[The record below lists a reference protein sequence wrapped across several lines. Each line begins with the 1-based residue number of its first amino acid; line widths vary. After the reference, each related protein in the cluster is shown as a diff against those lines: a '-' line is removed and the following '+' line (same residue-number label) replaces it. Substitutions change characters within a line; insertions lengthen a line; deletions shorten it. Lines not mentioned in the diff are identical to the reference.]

1 MALGM
6 PDAQQL
12 IMFIV
17 AGVLL
22 NLTPGPD
29 VLFIVNQ
36 SLRGG
41 ARAGVVAAW
50 GITAGCFLHVGAAAL
65 GVGALLATSASAF
78 NAVKWLGA
86 AYLMWIGV
94 RLLWSTAKPTGVA
107 WNAGSALALQ
117 DKSEKMPEPPG
128 LRWVFLK
135 ALATNALNPKVALFF
150 LAFVPQFIPSNTP
163 DPAWTFVLLGCLFN
177 FNGLLICMA
186 WALAASWLLQRSDFL
201 QRGLQHLD
209 RLAGCMFVGFGLKL
223 ALTDAPAH

>member
-1 MALGM
+1 MA
-6 PDAQQL
+6 
-12 IMFIV
+12 

-29 VLFIVNQ
+29 VLFIVSQ

-41 ARAGVVAAW
+41 VRAGVVAAW
-50 GITAGCFLHVGAAAL
+50 GITAGCFVHVGAAAL

-86 AYLMWIGV
+86 AYLVWMGG
-94 RLLWSTAKPTGVA
+94 RLLWATAKSNDGA
-107 WNAGSALALQ
+107 WGASSEMQAQGMS
-117 DKSEKMPEPPG
+117 DKTPEAPG

-135 ALATNALNPKVALFF
+135 AFATNALNPKVALFF
-150 LAFVPQFIPSNTP
+150 LAFVPQFIPANTP
-163 DPAWTFVLLGCLFN
+163 DPAWTFVWLGCLFN

-186 WALAASWLLQRSDFL
+186 WALAAAWLSQRTRLLQC
-201 QRGLQHLD
+201 GLQHLD

>member
-1 MALGM
+1 M

-12 IMFIV
+12 WMFMV

-29 VLFIVNQ
+29 VLFIVSQ

-41 ARAGVVAAW
+41 VRAGLVAAC
-50 GITAGCFLHVGAAAL
+50 GITAGCFVHVAAAAL
-65 GVGALLATSASAF
+65 GVGALLATSAAAF
-78 NAVKWLGA
+78 NAIKWLGA

-94 RLLWSTAKPTGVA
+94 RLLWTTVKLVNVS
-107 WNAGSALALQ
+107 WDAGGILPAQGART
-117 DKSEKMPEPPG
+117 KTPEAAA

-135 ALATNALNPKVALFF
+135 AFTTNVLNPKVALFF
-150 LAFVPQFIPSNTP
+150 LAFVPQFIPTNTP

-186 WALAASWLLQRSDFL
+186 WALAASWLSQRARLL

-209 RLAGCMFVGFGLKL
+209 RLAGFMFVGFGLKL
-223 ALTDAPAH
+223 ALTEAPTH

>member
-1 MALGM
+1 
-6 PDAQQL
+6 
-12 IMFIV
+12 MFMV

-41 ARAGVVAAW
+41 RRAGLVAAW
-50 GITAGCFLHVGAAAL
+50 GITAGCFVHVAAAAL
-65 GVGALLATSASAF
+65 GVGALLATSAAAF

-94 RLLWSTAKPTGVA
+94 RLLWSTAKSGGG
-107 WNAGSALALQ
+107 AGDAPSALSVQ
-117 DKSEKMPEPPG
+117 DERENAPEAPG
-128 LRWVFLK
+128 LRWVFVK
-135 ALATNALNPKVALFF
+135 AFATNALNPKVALFF
-150 LAFVPQFIPSNTP
+150 LAFVPQFIPANAS
-163 DPAWTFVLLGCLFN
+163 DPAWTFVWLGCLFN

-186 WALAASWLLQRSDFL
+186 WALAASWLSQRTRLL

-209 RLAGCMFVGFGLKL
+209 FLAGCMFVGFGLKL

>member
-1 MALGM
+1 M

-12 IMFIV
+12 WMFIA

-29 VLFIVNQ
+29 VLFIVSQ

-41 ARAGVVAAW
+41 VRAGVVAAW
-50 GITAGCFLHVGAAAL
+50 GITAGCFVHVAVAAF
-65 GVGALLATSASAF
+65 GVGALLATSANAF

-94 RLLWSTAKPTGVA
+94 RMLWSTTQSGGWA
-107 WNAGSALALQ
+107 WDMGPDMLAHAAS
-117 DKSEKMPEPPG
+117 DRPPNFSR

-135 ALATNALNPKVALFF
+135 AFATNVLNPKVALFF
-150 LAFVPQFIPSNTP
+150 LAFVPQFIPPQTA
-163 DPAWTFVLLGCLFN
+163 DPAWTFVVLGGLFN
-177 FNGLLICMA
+177 FNGLLICMG
-186 WALAASWLLQRSDFL
+186 WALAASCLSQRSRRL

-209 RLAGCMFVGFGLKL
+209 RLAGCLFVGFGLKL
-223 ALTDAPAH
+223 ALTQAPAD

>member
-1 MALGM
+1 M

-12 IMFIV
+12 WMFMV

-29 VLFIVNQ
+29 VLFIVSQ

-41 ARAGVVAAW
+41 VRAGLVAAW
-50 GITAGCFLHVGAAAL
+50 GITAGCFVHVAAAAL
-65 GVGALLATSASAF
+65 GVGALLATSAAAF

-94 RLLWSTAKPTGVA
+94 RLLWTTVKPVNVSWDAGGVLTAQGARTKT
-107 WNAGSALALQ
+107 
-117 DKSEKMPEPPG
+117 PEAAA

-135 ALATNALNPKVALFF
+135 AFTTNVLNPKVALFF
-150 LAFVPQFIPSNTP
+150 LAFVPQFIPTNTP

-186 WALAASWLLQRSDFL
+186 WALAASWLSQRTRLL

-209 RLAGCMFVGFGLKL
+209 RLAGFMFVGFGLKL
-223 ALTDAPAH
+223 ALTEAPTH